1 MNRLTERMITEFAES
16 IKVGLVASIDDD
28 NLPHITVLSTLMG
41 KDDDKMMFGKF
52 CEGLSKEHL
61 LKRPQAGFLIMNPNK
76 EFWYGKMTFTHTK
89 KEGDDYVLFN
99 NQPLYRYNTYFGINT
114 VYYFDLLEI
123 SEGESLPMK
132 DIIMSSIMVML
143 TKGKYKDKD
152 TIQVMKPWAVKFTSK
167 LDTLLFVSYIGDDGY
182 PVIIPTI
189 QGQSAGSSRI
199 LIKNKPYTD
208 KLNQLKKD
216 QDIAILAFSMS
227 METVLLKGK
236 FSGFNEKGY
245 GYLDINRVYNSM
257 PPVHKYIYP
266 EIVD

>member
-1 MNRLTERMITEFAES
+1 MNKLTEIMQTEFAES
-16 IKVGLVASIDDD
+16 IKVGLVATIDDEQK
-28 NLPHITVLSTLMG
+28 PHITVLSTLMG
-41 KDDDKMMFGKF
+41 KGDDKMMFGKF

-61 LKRPQAGFLIMNPNK
+61 LKRPNAGFLIMNPNK
-76 EFWYGKMTFTHTK
+76 EFWYGKMTFTNTK

-123 SEGESLPMK
+123 CEGESLPMK
-132 DIIMSSIMVML
+132 EIIINSIKVML
-143 TKGKYKDKD
+143 AKGKYKEKK
-152 TIQVMKPWAVKFTSK
+152 QVMKPWAMKFTSK
-167 LDTLLFVSYIGDDGY
+167 LDTLLFVSYIADDGY
-182 PVIIPTI
+182 PVIIPVI
-189 QGQSAGSSRI
+189 QAQSAGSSRI

-208 KLNQLKKD
+208 KLSQLKQG
-216 QDIAILAFSMS
+216 QDLAILAFSMS

-245 GYLDINRVYNSM
+245 GYLEIDRVYNSM

-266 EIVD
+266 EILD